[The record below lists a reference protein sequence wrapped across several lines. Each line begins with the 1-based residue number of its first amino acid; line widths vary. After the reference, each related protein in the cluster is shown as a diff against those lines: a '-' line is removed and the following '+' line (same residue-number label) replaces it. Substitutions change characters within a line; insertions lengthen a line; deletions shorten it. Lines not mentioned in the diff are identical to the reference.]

1 MSARVT
7 VLERSRVFLWPHRLF
22 FLGYGLEADLHR
34 HHAAQF
40 CFSATGTLR
49 VRTAAWGQ
57 WLRARGFLV
66 APDRSHQF
74 ESGEGLSA
82 LLLVDPETDE
92 FAEAAS
98 LHPGAG
104 PIVPLEPDPDALVEL
119 DRLLVVEDREHA
131 NTIARRLMGLDDDV
145 DGVRPVDSRVRRAQH
160 WLRDHLA
167 DRIRMTE
174 VAEAAGVSESHL
186 AHLFRAETGVPVRRF
201 VLWLRLRRVIEL
213 ALRGHSLTEAAH
225 EAGFAD
231 SAHMSRTFRDT
242 FGLPP
247 SFLSTGTRE
256 LDAVFCDGVDEAQP
270 RSA

>member
-1 MSARVT
+1 M
-7 VLERSRVFLWPHRLF
+7 LERSRVFLWPHRLF
-22 FLGYGLEADLHR
+22 FLGYGIEADLHR

-49 VRTAAWGQ
+49 VRTVAWGQ

-74 ESGEGLSA
+74 ESGDGLAA
-82 LLLVDPETDE
+82 LILVDPETDE
-92 FAEAAS
+92 FADAAA

-104 PIVPLEPDPDALVEL
+104 PIVPLEPDPDVLAEL
-119 DRLLVVEDREHA
+119 DRLLLVEDREQA
-131 NTIARRLMGLDDDV
+131 NVVARQLMGLDV
-145 DGVRPVDSRVRRAQH
+145 DEGGLRPVDARVRRAQQ
-160 WLRDHLA
+160 WLRDNLGS
-167 DRIRMTE
+167 RIRITE
-174 VAEAAGVSESHL
+174 VAEVAGVSESHL

-247 SFLSTGTRE
+247 SFLSSGTRE
-256 LDAVFCDGVDEAQP
+256 IDAVFCDGIDDATPQG
-270 RSA
+270 A